1 MTETERYS
9 ALMSVYEK
17 EKPEYLKASI
27 QSMLDQTVPPA
38 DFVIV
43 CDGPLS
49 PELTEVL
56 EVFRAE
62 RPQLFQIVPL
72 EKNGGLGPALNEG
85 MKYCKYSLIAR
96 MDSDDISMPK
106 RCERQLACM
115 EDGDYALVG
124 A

>member
-9 ALMSVYEK
+9 ALMSVYDK

-27 QSMLDQTVPPA
+27 QSMLDQTAPPA

-56 EVFRAE
+56 ENSGQRGRSCFKSCRW
-62 RPQLFQIVPL
+62 R
-72 EKNGGLGPALNEG
+72 KTEG
-85 MKYCKYSLIAR
+85 WGRL
-96 MDSDDISMPK
+96 
-106 RCERQLACM
+106 
-115 EDGDYALVG
+115 
-124 A
+124 

>member
-9 ALMSVYEK
+9 ALMSVYGTN

-27 QSMLDQTVPPA
+27 QSMLDQTAPPA

-56 EVFRAE
+56 EKFRAE

-72 EKNGGLGPALNEG
+72 EKNGGLGPTLNRE
-85 MKYCKYSLIAR
+85 
-96 MDSDDISMPK
+96 
-106 RCERQLACM
+106 
-115 EDGDYALVG
+115 
-124 A
+124 